1 MDQVKIGKFIS
12 ECRKK
17 NNLTQ
22 MQLAEKL
29 NITDR
34 AISKWETGKAM
45 PDSGIMLDLC
55 KELKITVNELLSG
68 EMIDMKNYDKKTE
81 ELLLEMHKQKEQSD
95 RRLLTIEI
103 VMGVITLVL
112 YIALV
117 MGVGFLPIKESTQV
131 MIIMLATLLI
141 VIMAFVALKIEQVA
155 GYYEC
160 RKCHHKYV
168 PTYSSVLWAMHIGRT
183 RYMKCPDC
191 NKRSWQ
197 KKVVTKEQIKFKIN
211 LKYD

>member
-1 MDQVKIGKFIS
+1 MDQVKIGKFIA

-55 KELKITVNELLSG
+55 NELKITVNELLSG
-68 EMIDMKNYDKKTE
+68 EMIDMKDYDKKTE
-81 ELLLEMHKQKEQSD
+81 ELILEMHKQKEQSD

-160 RKCHHKYV
+160 RKCHHRYV
-168 PTYSSVLWAMHIGRT
+168 PTYSKVLWAMHIGRT
-183 RYMKCPDC
+183 RYMKCPEC

-197 KKVVTKEQIKFKIN
+197 KKVVTKE
-211 LKYD
+211 